1 MQVNSEM
8 ISDSGAVQGLCH
20 GWPAAQNRTRHAQ
33 EAGGTRGAHPAEAQG
48 CRTRTTGGNPK
59 GKVNIHHPYFLKPT
73 VKAVRIIIF
82 LFSLQQLQENLAK
95 AAQQNIEAWAQ
106 NEFEYRRRV
115 EDLER
120 ETKGVQVGRG
130 FVFVFPEYRQRKI

>member
-1 MQVNSEM
+1 M
-8 ISDSGAVQGLCH
+8 
-20 GWPAAQNRTRHAQ
+20 
-33 EAGGTRGAHPAEAQG
+33 
-48 CRTRTTGGNPK
+48 
-59 GKVNIHHPYFLKPT
+59 KPT